1 MNHPDPLET
10 LVNAVLASARY
21 QHVSPDLVR
30 RVGERELAVRRN
42 LKEAIKATKNKLHQV
57 GGAYF
62 DARVD
67 YAQALALLQETA
79 DDPDALRQTCH
90 QLMRLHASTRERL
103 AILDEF
109 YAQTLAGLPPIG
121 AVLDIACGLNPL
133 ARPWIP
139 FSNQVEYIACDIYA
153 DLIAFIGEFMSI
165 TGIKGTAELRNVIDS
180 PPTRPVDLALILK
193 TLPILE
199 QIDKSAVPRLLDAI
213 QARYLLISY
222 PVHSLGGRSKG
233 MAQNYEAHFRALAA
247 GRNWRVQRFVF
258 ATELAFL
265 VEVTALT
272 PPYRPD

>member
-1 MNHPDPLET
+1 MNHAELLET

-30 RVGERELAVRRN
+30 RLGERELAVRRN

-62 DARVD
+62 DAKVD

-79 DDPDALRQTCH
+79 GDPDGLRQTCR

-103 AILDEF
+103 AILNEF
-109 YAQTLAGLPPIG
+109 YSQTLADLPPISS
-121 AVLDIACGLNPL
+121 VLDIACGLNPL
-133 ARPWIP
+133 ARPWMP
-139 FSNQVEYIACDIYA
+139 FSSQVEYMANDIYA
-153 DLIAFIGEFMSI
+153 DLITFIGQFMRI
-165 TGIKGTAELRNVIDS
+165 AGIKGVAEVRNVIDN

-199 QIDKSAVPRLLDAI
+199 QVDKSAVPRLLDAI

-233 MAQNYEAHFRALAA
+233 MAQTYEASFQALAA
-247 GRNWRVQRFVF
+247 GRKWRVQRFVF
-258 ATELAFL
+258 TTEVAFL
-265 VEVTALT
+265 VEVTALS
-272 PPYRPD
+272 PPS